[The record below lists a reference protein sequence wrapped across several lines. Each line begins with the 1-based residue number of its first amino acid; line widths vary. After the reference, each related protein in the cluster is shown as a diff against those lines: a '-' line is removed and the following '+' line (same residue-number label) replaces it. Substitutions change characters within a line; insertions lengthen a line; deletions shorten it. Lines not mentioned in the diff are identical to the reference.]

1 MSTEKPASEPTAVDA
16 RWHRV
21 IPVFAAAFAVIYV
34 VAVENNWALV
44 TYHPKIGE
52 WAWLT
57 KPSKNGPAM
66 HWFGWLG
73 TATLGAAGAGL
84 LAALAPKRLEPP
96 AWFGWGVPLAVMIAF
111 VYLLRGFFLA
121 ELR

>member
-1 MSTEKPASEPTAVDA
+1 MTPESEIS
-16 RWHRV
+16 WHRA

-34 VAVENNWALV
+34 FAVENNWALV
-44 TYHPKIGE
+44 TYHPKIGA
-52 WAWLT
+52 WDWLT
-57 KPSKNGPAM
+57 RPSRNGPAM

-73 TATLGAAGAGL
+73 TAFLGATAVGL
-84 LAALAPKRLEPP
+84 LSLALPKRLALPVW
-96 AWFGWGVPLAVMIAF
+96 AGWGVPLAVMLAF